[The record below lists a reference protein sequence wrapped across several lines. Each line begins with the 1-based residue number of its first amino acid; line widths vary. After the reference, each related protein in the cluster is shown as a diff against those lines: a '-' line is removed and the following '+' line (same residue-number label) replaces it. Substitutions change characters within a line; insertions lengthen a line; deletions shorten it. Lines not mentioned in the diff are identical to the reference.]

1 MVDIKE
7 MELKTLPQQSITDCF
22 SLFYRKIFDSS
33 NGNQFNSEPIAGK
46 VENNGKKM
54 VRILVVDDD
63 LIFSKSFTAILK
75 DKGYNVEWV
84 NSGNSAIAQL
94 ENKYFDIVFLDVK
107 LPDTNGAEV
116 LKRVKAIS
124 PKTNVIM
131 ITAFSFDE
139 FAEELIQLGAFAYF
153 NKPFDIS
160 LAIRAIEELI
170 E

>member
-1 MVDIKE
+1 
-7 MELKTLPQQSITDCF
+7 
-22 SLFYRKIFDSS
+22 
-33 NGNQFNSEPIAGK
+33 
-46 VENNGKKM
+46 M

-63 LIFSKSFTAILK
+63 LIFGKSFTTILK

-107 LPDTNGAEV
+107 LPDINGAEV

-139 FAEELIQLGAFAYF
+139 FAEELIQSGAFAYF